1 VLDSSLQSIVALIG
15 LPVAGEPS
23 QFLFERAFAHHN
35 LDWRFLT
42 LSVTPEELT
51 DAVSGMKSLG
61 FVGGRLA
68 PPHEEEGAALLDR
81 LDPIAEMVG
90 AADAFRRE
98 EDELVGFHA
107 GAKAVADLLM
117 RQKPLKDA
125 RATILGGNPLAR
137 ALALFMASEQ
147 AAHVSLVN
155 SDCDVPLS
163 FIEAAKAAYPETE
176 FDVRYL
182 ESALDEEGTP
192 EDFHPAS
199 QIEDDKIAS
208 PSQVDFLVNTL
219 TEESVVRIRKTDRPS
234 TFDVDD
240 LSGSPVFAHVG
251 FCDQAESDVKHAEDA
266 GCTTI
271 RGLDVLVERAI
282 VTFCA
287 WTGFEPDPSILRDA
301 AEEFLGF

>member
-68 PPHEEEGAALLDR
+68 SPHEEEGAALLDR
-81 LDPIAEMVG
+81 LDPIAKMAG

-107 GAKAVADLLM
+107 GAKAVADLLT

-125 RATILGGNPLAR
+125 RAIILGGGPLAR
-137 ALALFMASEQ
+137 ALALIMASEQ
-147 AAHVSLVN
+147 AAHISIVN

-163 FIEAAKAAYPETE
+163 FIESAEDAYPDAE
-176 FDVRYL
+176 FHIQYV
-182 ESALDEEGTP
+182 DE
-192 EDFHPAS
+192 PAS
-199 QIEDDKIAS
+199 EEESSEKSTPLCKIDDGEILPIE
-208 PSQVDFLVNTL
+208 QVDFLINTL
-219 TEESVVRIRKTDRPS
+219 SEAAWDSIRKTDRPTS
-234 TFDVDD
+234 FDLTD
-240 LSGSPVFAHVG
+240 LAGKLVFANLG
-251 FCDQAESDVKHAEDA
+251 LYDQAESDANKAQDV
-266 GCTTI
+266 GCTVI
-271 RGLDVLVERAI
+271 RGFDVLVERAI

-287 WTGFEPDPSILRDA
+287 WTGFEPDPSVLRDA